1 MKRYTELFT
10 TKFISTIKE
19 TVRTG
24 MKYAKQKYNVKLY
37 LMGCTPP
44 VITGKKEADSNQTLY
59 LTFDFKLTDGRD
71 SIWADELEEIVL
83 ESILNRFSVEQLGLC
98 RFIIGLRPDGVK
110 LQMNPAKKEYL
121 ENKQRYFEKT
131 RYRAEAENYDYTVN
145 GTQKDYSRGYGSDAQ
160 TDEYGRKYKL
170 TSKTT
175 PKHTEKI
182 RKITYKMPHKYDSI
196 FMLFLDKKGMLFRN
210 PYNINWHSE
219 KDIFKYLTEILP
231 KIYKYDMYDKD
242 LDI

>member
-1 MKRYTELFT
+1 
-10 TKFISTIKE
+10 
-19 TVRTG
+19 
-24 MKYAKQKYNVKLY
+24 
-37 LMGCTPP
+37 MGCTPP
-44 VITGKKEADSNQTLY
+44 VITGNKQKDSTQTMF
-59 LTFDFKLTDGRD
+59 LTFDFELTDGRD

-83 ESILNRFSVEQLGLC
+83 ESILNRFSIEQLGLC

-145 GTQKDYSRGYGSDAQ
+145 GA
-160 TDEYGRKYKL
+160 
-170 TSKTT
+170 SKVI

-210 PYNINWHSE
+210 PYNINWGSE

-231 KIYKYDMYDKD
+231 KIYKYGMYDRD